1 MTETDGFPEGWAIWN
16 DEPDGRAV
24 YVFRPDV
31 FDSQAFPPACLPTI
45 SVTPSSPDRP
55 PGEQVPGGDWYV
67 TLYLEPD
74 VRLREYDGR
83 FDSRAGAVAGAREVA
98 GEFAAG
104 EIDFREYYQ
113 VPREAYLDELESLTG
128 RE

>member
-1 MTETDGFPEGWAIWN
+1 MVGTDGFPEGWAIWS

-24 YVFRPDV
+24 YVYRPDV

-45 SVTPSSPDRP
+45 SVAPSSPDRP
-55 PGEQVPGGDWYV
+55 PGERVGDDWYV

-83 FDSRAGAVAGAREVA
+83 FDSRTAAVTGAREVA
-98 GEFAAG
+98 TAFAAG

-113 VPREAYLDELESLTG
+113 VPREAYLAELESLTG